1 MIRHTD
7 ELFDLNG
14 DGELGFH
21 ERCERDIFEEELIRK
36 MNGES
41 EDDEDEGEGDDLY
54 GDDDD
59 FDEDDD
65 FDDDDSDDDF

>member
-1 MIRHTD
+1 MMRHTD

-14 DGELGFH
+14 DGELDFF

-41 EDDEDEGEGDDLY
+41 EDNE
-54 GDDDD
+54 DDDD
-59 FDEDDD
+59 DDLFGD
-65 FDDDDSDDDF
+65 GDDSDDDF